1 MRLQWTQD
9 LDIGTLE
16 DKGHWA
22 TMEELLE
29 VVTFHLPRY
38 ENTVKM
44 CKTSAGEVNPS
55 DLTFATKFVAMH
67 LLIKVKGSRP
77 MTYQYLTV
85 DMVSAAKENGE
96 SIDQNT
102 FKTASKYGFDSL
114 ILTDTSMQ
122 VLDEY
127 ITFVRPL
134 LKSQCDSVLAKK
146 IEANRATS
154 LANWFSTHL
163 ENTFIRRVIVKLL
176 KRKAS
181 IYWLVKSKAFS
192 QRTKNTALLLSKF
205 TIKSRDRAKLLW
217 GLTSIYKNYKET
229 RVQRWTRTC
238 TPGLALQLQVQHHQ
252 QLINNQQARSLK
264 KMPRIPCTS
273 PQIPCAFKKV
283 IVGCW
288 SSRQM
293 KTIFSTKE

>member
-1 MRLQWTQD
+1 MEYIDTISELIDFRKIIGASDAVLRKLSETEVYLKRVRKTVAKMMRLQWTQD

-134 LKSQCDSVLAKK
+134 LKPQCDSVLAKK
-146 IEANRATS
+146 NRGQQGDVIS
-154 LANWFSTHL
+154 KLVF
-163 ENTFIRRVIVKLL
+163 NTFGKYIHPTRYRQIVETQSLNL
-176 KRKAS
+176 
-181 IYWLVKSKAFS
+181 
-192 QRTKNTALLLSKF
+192 
-205 TIKSRDRAKLLW
+205 
-217 GLTSIYKNYKET
+217 LTSKE
-229 RVQRWTRTC
+229 QS
-238 TPGLALQLQVQHHQ
+238 
-252 QLINNQQARSLK
+252 I
-264 KMPRIPCTS
+264 
-273 PQIPCAFKKV
+273 
-283 IVGCW
+283 
-288 SSRQM
+288 
-293 KTIFSTKE
+293 